1 MSAKIE
7 LLTFWVLTF
16 IAWFTKNDVIF
27 SLTVIGQIVFIF
39 RNLPGAINN
48 VKQFKKYIYARM
60 VKKTNKD

>member
-27 SLTVIGQIVFIF
+27 TLTIIGQVLFILK
-39 RNLPGAINN
+39 NLPGAIHN
-48 VKQFKKYIYARM
+48 VKQFKKYINARM
-60 VKKTNKD
+60 VKKTD